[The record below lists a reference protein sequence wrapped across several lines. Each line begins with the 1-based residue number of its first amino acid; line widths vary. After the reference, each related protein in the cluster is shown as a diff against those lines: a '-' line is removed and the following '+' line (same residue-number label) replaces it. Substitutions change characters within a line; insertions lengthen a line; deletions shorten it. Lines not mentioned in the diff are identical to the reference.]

1 MEFSRLLP
9 KRFSTRLIAI
19 TIISGL
25 IPIIIFGCLIS
36 IFDNRFLT
44 QTNYA
49 VCQGQ
54 EEQWQR
60 SEAVMKKMAEDF
72 IRQKVLDVVLQL
84 ELYLQ
89 AHPEMTVEG
98 LQKDSKFK
106 EIAVQPVGQKGYTAV
121 QDVDTAIN
129 RFHKNSKIEN
139 LDLHSLSDKLP
150 EFWTIMEASLDGR
163 YSHGYYNWKE
173 PNGEIRD
180 KFMYIAPLNKKT
192 ADGVRL
198 GVAATTYIDEF
209 THPILAAQDVSHS
222 TSHYLMIALNNLIQ
236 SFKTVGFLSMSLGI
250 VFIIILATWTGFYF
264 SRAVT
269 DLQEATKA
277 VNQGNFDIRVKP
289 AMSGDIGQLI
299 KDFNQMLA
307 QLSITTVKKEQLKA
321 SQKKLTTSNAQLHK
335 EIIEREQ
342 VEKALRESEERFREL
357 AELLPETIFELDVS
371 GNLTF
376 VNRSALDHFKVTQ
389 QDVDQGINGFDM
401 FVPEDRQRVMENA
414 QKILQGEQ
422 IGLVEYTALR
432 SDGSTFPVMLN
443 AAAITHEDEA
453 IGLRGIAID
462 ISERV
467 HSEKAL
473 RESES
478 KFRSLFNL
486 SPQAIALTELET
498 GKLVD
503 VNNMFCDLTQYSR
516 EEIIG
521 KTTTEVGFYRNDD
534 RARFIKEL
542 QTSGEVNGLEMDFK
556 AKDSSIL
563 NTLMFARVIR
573 ISGVSFILT
582 IFLNMTEQKMLQAQL
597 QQAQKMESIGT
608 LAGGIAHDFN
618 NILYSIIGYT
628 ELALDDTE
636 KETQLHDNLQEL
648 LVAAHRA
655 RDLVKQI
662 LTFSRQAD
670 RKLKPLKIQL
680 VVREALKLIRSSLPS
695 TIEIHQKISNTCG
708 LVMADATQ
716 IHQVAMNLL
725 TNAYHAMEHEGGKL
739 GVTLKE
745 VDLDVDDLKDP
756 GMLAGSYVCLTV
768 EDTGAGIDEYVID
781 RIFEPYF
788 STKEKDKG
796 TGLGLAMV
804 HGIVKS
810 YGGNIRVY
818 SEPGKGTAFHV
829 YLPVIQTQAE
839 TKETR
844 IISPVEGGKE
854 RILIVDD
861 EEQIVRMTQ
870 QMLKRLGYHVTAR
883 TSSIEALEA
892 FRATP
897 DKFDLVITD
906 MTMPNMTGVHLTQKL
921 IEIKSGIPVIICTGF
936 SEKISEHK
944 ASIMG
949 IRGYVMK
956 PVVRSELAKKI
967 REVLEIRP
975 RS

>member
-1 MEFSRLLP
+1 MQFSRLLP

-25 IPIIIFGCLIS
+25 IPIVIFCYLINV
-36 IFDNRFLT
+36 FDDRFLT

-60 SEAVMKKMAEDF
+60 SEAVIKKMSEDF

-89 AHPEMTVEG
+89 AHPEMTVDD
-98 LQKDSKFK
+98 LQHNSKFR
-106 EIAVQPVGQKGYTAV
+106 EIAVQPLGKKGYTAV

-129 RFHKNSKIEN
+129 RFHKNPKIEN
-139 LDLHSLSDKLP
+139 VNLHSLSDKLP

-173 PNGEIRD
+173 PNGKLRE
-180 KFMYIAPLNKKT
+180 KFMYIAPLNEKT

-209 THPILAAQDVSHS
+209 THPILAAQDVSQS
-222 TSHYLMIALNNLIQ
+222 TTRYLMIVLNNLIQ

-269 DLQEATKA
+269 NLQEATQA

-289 AMSGDIGQLI
+289 AMSGDVGQLI
-299 KDFNQMLA
+299 ENFNQMLA

-321 SQKKLTTSNAQLHK
+321 SQEELKTSNAQLHQ

-342 VEKALRESEERFREL
+342 AEKALRESEERFREL
-357 AELLPETIFELDVS
+357 AELLPETIFEIDVN

-376 VNRSALDHFKVTQ
+376 LNHSALIHFKYTR
-389 QDVDQGINGFDM
+389 QDFNQGINGFDM
-401 FVPEDRQRVMENA
+401 FVPEDRQRAMEAA

-443 AAAITHEDEA
+443 AAAITHEDKA

-498 GKLVD
+498 GKLAD

-521 KTTTEVGFYRNDD
+521 KTTTEVGFYSNND
-534 RARFIKEL
+534 RARFIKDLE
-542 QTSGEVNGLEMDFK
+542 TSGEVNGLEMDFK
-556 AKDSSIL
+556 AKDGGIL

-573 ISGVSFILT
+573 ISGLSFILT

-597 QQAQKMESIGT
+597 QQAQKMEAIGT

-618 NILYSIIGYT
+618 NILYSMIGYT

-636 KETQLHDNLQEL
+636 KGTQLHDNLQEL

-655 RDLVKQI
+655 GDLVKQI
-662 LTFSRQAD
+662 LTFSRKAD

-695 TIEIHQKISNTCG
+695 TIEINQNISNTCG

-756 GMLAGSYVCLTV
+756 AMLAGSYVCLTV
-768 EDTGAGIDEYVID
+768 EDTGAGIDEYVMD

-892 FRATP
+892 FRSAP

-944 ASIMG
+944 ASTMG

-967 REVLEIRP
+967 REVLE
-975 RS
+975 

>member
-1 MEFSRLLP
+1 MQFSRLLP
-9 KRFSTRLIAI
+9 KKFSTRLIAI

-25 IPIIIFGCLIS
+25 IPIIIFGYLIN
-36 IFDNRFLT
+36 IFDNQFLT
-44 QTNYA
+44 QINYA
-49 VCQGQ
+49 VHQGQ

-60 SEAVMKKMAEDF
+60 SEAVMRKMGEDF
-72 IRQKVLDVVLQL
+72 IRQKGLDVVLQL

-89 AHPEMTVEG
+89 AHPEMTLED
-98 LQKDSKFK
+98 LQNDLKFR
-106 EIAVQPVGQKGYTAV
+106 EIAVQPVGKKGYTAV
-121 QDVDTAIN
+121 QDLDTAIN
-129 RFHKNSKIEN
+129 RFHKNSKTEN

-150 EFWTIMEASLDGR
+150 EFWTIMKDSLDGR
-163 YSHGYYNWKE
+163 YSHGYYKWKG

-192 ADGVRL
+192 ADGVGL

-209 THPILAAQDVSHS
+209 TYPILAAQDVSHS
-222 TSHYLMIALNNLIQ
+222 TSRYLMIVLNDLIQ

-250 VFIIILATWTGFYF
+250 VFIIILAIWTGFYF

-269 DLQEATKA
+269 DLQEATQA
-277 VNQGNFDIRVKP
+277 VNQGNFDLRVTP
-289 AMSGDIGQLI
+289 TMSGDVGQLI
-299 KDFNQMLA
+299 ENFNQMLA

-321 SQKKLTTSNAQLHK
+321 SQKELKTSNALLHR

-342 VEKALRESEERFREL
+342 AEEALGESEERFREL
-357 AELLPETIFELDVS
+357 AELLPEAIFEIDES
-371 GNLTF
+371 GHLTF
-376 VNRSALDHFKVTQ
+376 VNRSALEYFKYTQ

-401 FVPEDRQRVMENA
+401 FIPEDRQKVIENA

-422 IGLVEYTALR
+422 MGLVEYTALR
-432 SDGSTFPVMLN
+432 SDGSTFPVMVN
-443 AAAITHEDEA
+443 TAVITHEDKA

-467 HSEKAL
+467 RSEETL
-473 RESES
+473 RDRES

-498 GKLVD
+498 GKLAD
-503 VNNMFCDLTQYSR
+503 VNNMFCDLTQYSK

-521 KTTTEVGFYRNDD
+521 KTTTGVGFYSHDD
-534 RARFIKEL
+534 RTRFLNEL
-542 QTSGEVNGLEMDFK
+542 QRSGEVNELEMDFK
-556 AKDSSIL
+556 AKDGAII
-563 NTLMFARVIR
+563 NGLMFARVIR
-573 ISGVSFILT
+573 ISGKSFILN
-582 IFLNMTEQKMLQAQL
+582 IFLNITEQKMLQTQL

-648 LVAAHRA
+648 LVAANRA

-670 RKLKPLKIQL
+670 PKLKPLKIQL
-680 VVREALKLIRSSLPS
+680 IVREALKLIRSSLPS
-695 TIEIHQKISNTCG
+695 TIAIHQDISNTCG

-716 IHQVAMNLL
+716 IHQIAMNLL
-725 TNAYHAMEHEGGKL
+725 TNAYHAMADEGGKL

-745 VDLDVDDLKDP
+745 VNLDVDDLKNP
-756 GMLAGSYVCLTV
+756 AMLAGSYVCLTV
-768 EDTGAGIDEYVID
+768 EDTGAGIDEYLMH

-810 YGGNIRVY
+810 YGGNIRIY
-818 SEPGKGTAFHV
+818 SEPGKGTAFHI

-861 EEQIVRMTQ
+861 EDQIVRMTQ

-921 IEIKSGIPVIICTGF
+921 IEIRSDIPVIICTGF

-944 ASIMG
+944 ASAMG

-956 PVVRSELAKKI
+956 PVVKSALAKKI
-967 REVLEIRP
+967 REVLV
-975 RS
+975 